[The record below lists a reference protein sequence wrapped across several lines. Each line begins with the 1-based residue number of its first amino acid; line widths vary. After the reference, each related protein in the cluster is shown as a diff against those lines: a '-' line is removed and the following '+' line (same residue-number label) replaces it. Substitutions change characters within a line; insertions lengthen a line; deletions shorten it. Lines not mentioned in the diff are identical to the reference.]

1 MVEESQQG
9 EIRAFE
15 HKILEAENQIEQAT
29 SKLFRLESIL
39 EEVCHQIQ
47 SLGYEFVGISLIFPE
62 RNTIEAVYGSGIA
75 AKWSSRAKHYL
86 EKASISRDIQADIVA
101 TQRTEVISGWDDRFD
116 RWIYKEFNHDQV
128 TRVFTPILLLQDED
142 GRLIEAWSEQCEWK
156 RIESEFSQ
164 NTNEGIHHAFEMSLS
179 DLPGGGERRVQIIGT
194 IEAGYRTAHKDI
206 TSEEVN
212 ALISCVAQQALEI
225 WKAQLPCVLEVIADQ
240 ARQILG
246 ADSATLYFSYGSD
259 QVQSQYVYE
268 VFSGEIGRR
277 FLDACPPRE
286 TGLGRQAILENQC
299 KFVPD
304 PYAGQNSM
312 TMAQYNPEAFNAG
325 IRSMAAFPLKVDRKE
340 GVLYAIFKQ
349 EHQFTDEEKR
359 WGELF
364 ARRAIDAVWHTQI
377 FQRTQSWAD
386 QLATLH
392 SVTQSLSRVAED
404 GDLMHH
410 IAWNT
415 LNILAAD
422 AITLYEYIKAEN
434 QFLTPPTI
442 SGRLKNAQEM
452 DAKVF
457 ESDVPFAL
465 VNRGCNV
472 YGQRISEEE
481 IFAKAPFAQRESIK
495 SVAGILLKVEEEVVG
510 VMFINYRRLHEF
522 SEEERQ
528 IIETLAASGAI
539 AIKNQ
544 RWSSIF
550 SNLDLENITAA
561 IDQKAV
567 LNQILQQAVTLTGAD
582 LGTIRFLDEI
592 HQDLVTKAKYPTDE
606 TVDVVFARS
615 SLEMGITGWVARNQ
629 QSELVNDVQQD
640 ERYRPYFSNVGSELC
655 VPLLS
660 KGNLL
665 GVLNVESHRTQ
676 AFHPRHLWILKTL
689 AALAVVA
696 IQNVDNKEQLVKTK
710 ELANIGDLAGALVHR
725 MNNEV
730 GGIRLF
736 ARDLCDA
743 QDPSTQNTAE
753 QILAAA
759 EQILQDAERMGNW
772 IQEEPQRLS
781 LLEVIQV
788 ASSRIVITPGIIT
801 EIDIPFNLPE
811 VSVGRQ
817 QIIEVFDNLIQN
829 AVDAVQEDGRIAVS
843 ARSWEREKQGWVEV
857 RVCDNGVGILEKDYE
872 TVFQLGYTTK
882 SAKRGLGFGLWWSRF
897 YVERLRGRIEVE
909 SVRSEGTVFTVTL
922 PAYNS
927 GTQ

>member
-1 MVEESQQG
+1 
-9 EIRAFE
+9 
-15 HKILEAENQIEQAT
+15 
-29 SKLFRLESIL
+29 
-39 EEVCHQIQ
+39 
-47 SLGYEFVGISLIFPE
+47 LIFPE
-62 RNTIEAVYGSGIA
+62 RNTIEAVHGSGIA

-86 EKASISRDIQADIVA
+86 EKASSSRDIQADIVA
-101 TQRTEVISGWDDRFD
+101 TQRTEVISGWDHRFD

-128 TRVFTPILLLQDED
+128 TRVFTPILLLQNED
-142 GRLIEAWSEQCEWK
+142 GRLIETWSEQCEWK
-156 RIESEFSQ
+156 RINSEVSQ
-164 NTNEGIHHAFEMSLS
+164 NTDEGLHQSFEMSLS
-179 DLPGGGERRVQIIGT
+179 DLPGGGEPRVQIIGT
-194 IEAGYRTAHKDI
+194 IEAGYRTPEKDI
-206 TSEEVN
+206 TPEEVN

-225 WKAQLPCVLEVIADQ
+225 WKAQLPYVLEVIADQ

-259 QVQSQYVYE
+259 QEQSQYVYK

-299 KFVPD
+299 KFIPD

-312 TMAQYNPEAFNAG
+312 TMAQHNPEAFNAG

-349 EHQFTDEEKR
+349 EHQFTEEEKR

-422 AITLYEYIKAEN
+422 AITLYEYIQAEN
-434 QFLTPPTI
+434 QFLTPPNI

-465 VNRGCNV
+465 INRAYNV
-472 YGQRISEEE
+472 YAQRISEEE
-481 IFAKAPFAQRESIK
+481 IFAKAPFARRESIK

-510 VMFINYRRLHEF
+510 VMFINYRRFHEF
-522 SEEERQ
+522 SKEERQ

-561 IDQKAV
+561 IDQKTV
-567 LNQILQQAVTLTGAD
+567 LNQILQQAVALTGAD

-606 TVDVVFARS
+606 TVDISFVRS
-615 SLEMGITGWVARNQ
+615 SLEMGITGWVAKNQ

-640 ERYRPYFSNVGSELC
+640 ERYRPYFANVGSELC
-655 VPLLS
+655 VPLLN
-660 KGNLL
+660 KGRLL

-676 AFHPRHLWILKTL
+676 AFERRHLWILKTL
-689 AALAVVA
+689 ADLSVVA

-710 ELANIGDLAGALVHR
+710 AMATLGDLAGALVHR
-725 MNNEV
+725 MNNDV
-730 GGIRLF
+730 GAIRVL
-736 ARDLCDA
+736 AKDLRDA
-743 QDPSTQNTAE
+743 QDPFPQNTAE
-753 QILAAA
+753 RILTAA
-759 EQILQDAERMGNW
+759 ERVLQDAERMRKW
-772 IQEEPQRLS
+772 IQEEPQQLS
-781 LLEVIQV
+781 LHEVIR
-788 ASSRIVITPGIIT
+788 AADNRIATNPGIIR
-801 EIDIPFNLPE
+801 EINISSSLPE
-811 VSVGRQ
+811 VSGGRQ
-817 QIIEVFDNLIQN
+817 QLIDVFDNLIQN

-843 ARSWEREKQGWVEV
+843 ARSWEREGQCWVEV
-857 RVCDNGVGILEKDYE
+857 RVCDSGVGILEEDYE

-882 SAKRGLGFGLWWSRF
+882 NVRRGMGFGLWWSRF
-897 YVERLRGRIEVE
+897 YVERLRGRLEVE
-909 SVRSEGTVFTVTL
+909 SVRSGGTVFTVTL
-922 PAYNS
+922 PACNS